1 MIEFVLPAV
10 PLLLL
15 VLSLLLGRYPGLD
28 TAMRLAERIASGAR
42 AADRRGAELVPRPGP
57 PAAHAAHGGQL
68 LAFSIAGRAPPA

>member
-1 MIEFVLPAV
+1 MIEIVLAAL

-15 VLSLLLGRYPGLD
+15 VVSLLFGRYPGLE
-28 TAMRLAERIASGAR
+28 TAMRLAERIATRAR
-42 AADRRGAELVPRPGP
+42 SRIATVLNARRPRP

>member
-1 MIEFVLPAV
+1 MIEFILPAV

-15 VLSLLLGRYPGLD
+15 VLSLLLGRYPGLE
-28 TAMRLAERIASGAR
+28 TAMRLADRIASGAR
-42 AADRRGAELVPRPGP
+42 ARVVAALNSRRPRT

>member
-1 MIEFVLPAV
+1 MIEFILPAV

-15 VLSLLLGRYPGLD
+15 VLSLLLGRYPGLE
-28 TAMRLAERIASGAR
+28 TAMRLAERIALGAR
-42 AADRRGAELVPRPGP
+42 ERICAALNASRPGP